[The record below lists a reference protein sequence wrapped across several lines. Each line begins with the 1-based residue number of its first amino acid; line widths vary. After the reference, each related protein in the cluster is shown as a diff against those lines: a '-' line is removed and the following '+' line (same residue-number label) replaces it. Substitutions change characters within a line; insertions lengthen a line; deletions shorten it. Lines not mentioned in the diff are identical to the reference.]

1 MTTKKKFPTIKYTS
15 RDFNS
20 IKNDLVEYARRYY
33 PDTFQDFNEAGFGA
47 LMLDTV
53 SYVGDILSFYLDY
66 SVNESFLDTSVEN
79 DNILRHGRQMG
90 YRFKGNPS
98 SFGIADFYAII
109 PASSTGLGPDSD
121 YFPFLRRGSQ
131 VRSSSGVSF
140 LLNEDISFGKSSN
153 EVVVARVSSQNGN
166 PTHYAVKA
174 SGQIMSGEFR
184 EEKITVGTF
193 SKFLK
198 ISLSSPYITE
208 IVSVTDAE
216 GNEYIEVDYLSQDVV
231 YKASR
236 NTDSNSSTT
245 PARMKEVVAPRRF
258 VIEQLD
264 GTTFIQFGGSNASD
278 TSINP
283 LTNPSQTIIDFHAR
297 EFTSD
302 LSFDPTNILGT
313 PSLGVAPANTELTVT
328 YRVNTQSTVNV
339 SANGVSTIVSPIVDF
354 DNISDLDLSK
364 VQEVISSLEVSNEQ
378 PINGDVTTPDAEEL
392 KIRIYDSF
400 ASQKRA
406 VTEQDYRSLVYAMPP
421 QFGAIK
427 RANIVRDPNSFKRNL
442 NIYVISEDA
451 NGNLEATNSTIKS
464 NLKTW
469 LNQGRMVNDTIDII
483 DGKIVNFGI
492 EFTIVGDF
500 ETNKFELLSRCIGE
514 LENLYQ
520 NKLEMGMPF
529 FITDVYN
536 SLNAVD
542 GVVDTVDVKVVNK
555 KGSGYSQTSFN
566 FDNQTSS
573 DGRYINVPSNV
584 VMEIKFPSSDIVGS
598 VK

>member
-1 MTTKKKFPTIKYTS
+1 LTTKKKFPTIKYTS

-216 GNEYIEVDYLSQDVV
+216 GNEYVEVDYLSQDVV

>member
-1 MTTKKKFPTIKYTS
+1 M
-15 RDFNS
+15 
-20 IKNDLVEYARRYY
+20 VEYARRYY

-216 GNEYIEVDYLSQDVV
+216 GNEYVEVDYLSQDVV

>member
-1 MTTKKKFPTIKYTS
+1 
-15 RDFNS
+15 
-20 IKNDLVEYARRYY
+20 LVEYARRYY

-216 GNEYIEVDYLSQDVV
+216 GNEYVEVDYLSQDVV

>member
-216 GNEYIEVDYLSQDVV
+216 GNEYVEVDYLSQDVV